1 MLALSSLE
9 CTQSDSNMPDNAPA
23 DKILELHLM
32 PDNVFKQIV
41 PDKVEII

>member
-9 CTQSDSNMPDNAPA
+9 CTQSDSNMPNNAAA
-23 DKILELHLM
+23 DKILEYLM